1 MWVMTRGDEALI
13 FRRIKG
19 KVRASLRLVIT
30 HIFSPLG
37 SEFLLSL
44 ENLNKMTKKEFFV
57 QNVLREFTPG
67 LKILGIQPTKIYAS
81 QYFNEQWF
89 AT

>member
-1 MWVMTRGDEALI
+1 
-13 FRRIKG
+13 
-19 KVRASLRLVIT
+19 
-30 HIFSPLG
+30 
-37 SEFLLSL
+37 
-44 ENLNKMTKKEFFV
+44 MTKKEFFV